1 MTAIFKETL
10 LFYYPVIDS
19 ITTKMNKQFSQT
31 NMEILRRVSSSSPD
45 SQNFLEIQELKSLC
59 QMLHCDFAL
68 LTNEIRV
75 LKPMLQQS
83 NSKDMVDLYLELLPL
98 RRALSTIVRL
108 IVGAMT
114 IPVSS
119 ATTER
124 TFSKLK
130 LIKTSAWNSMSD
142 NRLSNLSLIAI
153 ERDFSID
160 YENIVDIFAV
170 QYKTSRLVLK

>member
-1 MTAIFKETL
+1 MIFIAFYLIYIIVINKKEKFPEKKSMLVRQFITKNFELCDIFESLANSGVTRGGHARAPPSHRLVLPGHREKLMTTIFKETL

-83 NSKDMVDLYLELLPL
+83 NSKDMVDLY
-98 RRALSTIVRL
+98 
-108 IVGAMT
+108 
-114 IPVSS
+114 
-119 ATTER
+119 
-124 TFSKLK
+124 
-130 LIKTSAWNSMSD
+130 
-142 NRLSNLSLIAI
+142 
-153 ERDFSID
+153 
-160 YENIVDIFAV
+160 
-170 QYKTSRLVLK
+170 

>member
-1 MTAIFKETL
+1 
-10 LFYYPVIDS
+10 
-19 ITTKMNKQFSQT
+19 
-31 NMEILRRVSSSSPD
+31 
-45 SQNFLEIQELKSLC
+45 
-59 QMLHCDFAL
+59 MLHCDFAL

-119 ATTER
+119 VTTER

-130 LIKTSAWNSMSD
+130 LIKTSASNSMSD

-160 YENIVDIFAV
+160 YENIVDIFAI

>member
-1 MTAIFKETL
+1 MPGHRLVFPGHRKKPMTAIFKEIL

-19 ITTKMNKQFSQT
+19 LITEMNNRFSQT
-31 NMEILRRVSSSSPD
+31 NMEILRGVSSSSPD

-59 QMLHCDFAL
+59 QMLHCDIAL
-68 LTNEIRV
+68 LTNEIQV

-98 RRALSTIVRL
+98 RRALSTILTL

-124 TFSKLK
+124 TLSKLK
-130 LIKTSAWNSMSD
+130 LIKTSARNSMSD

-153 ERDFSID
+153 E
-160 YENIVDIFAV
+160 
-170 QYKTSRLVLK
+170 